1 MNGKTDGPIMQL
13 TPRSAMSACGILALF
28 VMATAA
34 PASSEPQV
42 FPGGCRVIDSMDAD
56 AWGDAVALIVRI
68 NGDDVLDSPY
78 AQVSNSQDG
87 PGQPPHAEATE
98 IPVDVLDGLV
108 TAKILTSRV
117 DLKVDEDPLRSQAW
131 AQAEVAD
138 LNILNGTVTAQLIK
152 GWAHAKA
159 EVNLAD
165 TMTVDSNI
173 VGLQVGDLA
182 DFEVAPG
189 VQVLFPEVVQEVVG
203 PGSFVKTYVREDASR
218 FPGNGSI
225 LYVGDTTVTM
235 LHVYLANVPGVGS
248 VEVIASKAHAHAEA
262 PTPFCGLVQNI
273 KSAAYVARSRPEVD
287 SDTSILVGEQHI
299 GVVGGRGHQQLFG
312 AQVPVGPRSYAEVN
326 VTESEV
332 SGYVNAS
339 VESRSF
345 AMSKVLGLCIL
356 QDGEVAPENA
366 TIEDY
371 GDCLIGVTAIRAES
385 NSLANETAAISWGS
399 VTIVGVTVLG
409 IDVCEQLGFTDE
421 NDVEGNGSS
430 TTNICKP
437 PKNSTL
443 EIGPYVIHLNQREY
457 DNTTGPGHTG
467 YYVRAVRIQ
476 GPLVGDLILS
486 RAYTQASYKDTASGD
501 HVGFLE
507 GQD

>member
-1 MNGKTDGPIMQL
+1 MQL
-13 TPRSAMSACGILALF
+13 TPRSALMACAILAVV
-28 VMATAA
+28 VMASAA
-34 PASSEPQV
+34 PVTSEPQV
-42 FPGGCRVIDSMDAD
+42 FPGGCRVIDTMDAD

-68 NGDDVLDSPY
+68 NGDDVLLSPY
-78 AQVSNSQDG
+78 SQVSNSQDG
-87 PGQPPHAEATE
+87 PGIPPYAEESFKNVTIE
-98 IPVDVLDGLV
+98 GVLS
-108 TAKILTSRV
+108 AKILTSRV

-131 AQAEVAD
+131 AQAEVVD
-138 LNILNGTVTAQLIK
+138 LNILDGTVTAQAVK
-152 GWAHAKA
+152 GWAYAKA

-189 VQVLFPEVVQEVVG
+189 VQVTFPEVVQEVVG
-203 PGSFVKTYVREDASR
+203 PGSFVKTYVREDASH

-235 LHVYLANVPGVGS
+235 LHVYLASVPGLGS
-248 VEVIASKAHAHAEA
+248 LEVIVSKAHAHAEA

-273 KSAAYVARSRPEVD
+273 KAAAYVARSRPDVD
-287 SDTSILVGEQHI
+287 SATSILSGEQHI

-312 AQVPVGPRSYAEVN
+312 AQIPVGPDSYMETN
-326 VTESEV
+326 VSESEI

-339 VESRSF
+339 VESRAY
-345 AMSKVLGLCIL
+345 AMSKVLGVCIL
-356 QDGEVAPENA
+356 QDGTVAPENY
-366 TIEDY
+366 TVEDY

-385 NSLANETAAISWGS
+385 NSLANASAAISWGS

-409 IDVCEQLGFTDE
+409 VDVCEALGMPDE

-430 TTNICKP
+430 TGNICKP
-437 PKNSTL
+437 PKNSVL
-443 EIGPYVIHLNQREY
+443 EVGPYTIYLNQREY
-457 DNTTGPGHTG
+457 DNATGPGHTG

-476 GPLVGDLILS
+476 GPLVGDLIIS
-486 RAYTQASYKDTASGD
+486 RAYTQASYMATASGD